1 MKYTGKYM
9 GVDKVVITDWDRE
22 QNDYTQIYEQLTIN
36 TDIEIIKHYL
46 HLLNQEYPDIEFM
59 VFKETWQ
66 DNSWSDYETIKIDW
80 NR

>member
-9 GVDKVVITDWDRE
+9 GVDKIIITDWDKE
-22 QNDYTQIYEQLTIN
+22 QNDYTQIYEQLTID
-36 TDIEIIKHYL
+36 TDIEIIKHCL
-46 HLLNQEYPDIEFM
+46 HLLNQEHPDIEFV

-80 NR
+80 NN